1 MPLSVKTQSVKAQ
14 VSPQTPST
22 LHCVRSGDTAQSE
35 QGKPWLVW
43 LHGFLGNGE
52 DWQGVTAQLADYP
65 LLTIDLPG
73 HGGSTEFSV
82 RSMAEVNRLLTAT
95 LAAQGIHD
103 YWLIGYS
110 MGGRIAA
117 FHATQT
123 ANSQPPQGLRG
134 LILEG
139 AHPGLPQEEQCLGRW
154 YHDRR
159 WAERFRR
166 EPLADVL
173 RDWYRQPVF
182 ADLNPTQRGELQQ
195 RRAANDG
202 RALAMMLEGASLG
215 RQPQMGQPLRDLSV
229 PFHYLCGETDLKFV
243 TLARQ
248 HGYPL
253 SLIPQAGHN
262 AHYGN
267 PTAYAA
273 QIQAIL
279 AQNTG
284 TERASTPPPAATP
297 DGAQ

>member
-1 MPLSVKTQSVKAQ
+1 MPLSVKAQSVEAQ
-14 VSPQTPST
+14 VSPQNSST
-22 LHCVRSGDTAQSE
+22 LHCVRRGDTAQSE
-35 QGKPWLVW
+35 PGKPWLVW
-43 LHGFLGNGE
+43 LHGFLGNGD
-52 DWQGVTAQLADYP
+52 DWQAVTDQLADYP
-65 LLTIDLPG
+65 LLTVDLPG
-73 HGGSTEFSV
+73 HGGSTGFSV
-82 RSMAEVNRLLTAT
+82 RSMAEVDRLLTAT

-117 FHATQT
+117 YHATQT
-123 ANSQPPQGLRG
+123 ANGQPPQGLRG

-182 ADLNPTQRGELQQ
+182 ADLNPTQRSELQQ
-195 RRAANDG
+195 RRAANGG
-202 RALAMMLEGASLG
+202 RALAMMLEGSSLG
-215 RQPQMGQPLRDLSV
+215 RQPQMGQPLRDLPL

-253 SLIPQAGHN
+253 ALIPQAGHN

-273 QIQAIL
+273 QIRAIL
-279 AQNTG
+279 AQASA
-284 TERASTPPPAATP
+284 TERASMPPSAETA
-297 DGAQ
+297 DAR

>member
-1 MPLSVKTQSVKAQ
+1 MPLSVKTLSVEAQ
-14 VSPQTPST
+14 VSPQNSST
-22 LHCVRSGDTAQSE
+22 LHCVRRGDTAQSA

-43 LHGFLGNGE
+43 LHGFLGNGD
-52 DWQGVTAQLADYP
+52 DWQAVTAQLADYP
-65 LLTIDLPG
+65 LLTVDLPG
-73 HGGSTEFSV
+73 HGGSTGFSV

-95 LAAQGIHD
+95 LAAQRIHD
-103 YWLIGYS
+103 YWLVGYS

-117 FHATQT
+117 YHATQT
-123 ANSQPPQGLRG
+123 ANGQPPQGLRG

-182 ADLNPTQRGELQQ
+182 ADLNPTQRSELQQ

-202 RALAMMLEGASLG
+202 RALAMMLEGSSLG
-215 RQPQMGQPLRDLSV
+215 RQPQMGQPLRDLPL

-253 SLIPQAGHN
+253 ALIPQAGHN

-273 QIQAIL
+273 QIRAIL
-279 AQNTG
+279 AQASA
-284 TERASTPPPAATP
+284 TERASTPPSAETA
-297 DGAQ
+297 DGR

>member
-1 MPLSVKTQSVKAQ
+1 M
-14 VSPQTPST
+14 SPQNSST
-22 LHCVRSGDTAQSE
+22 LHCVRRGDSAQSE

-43 LHGFLGNGE
+43 LHGFLGNGD
-52 DWQGVTAQLADYP
+52 DWQAVTEQLADYP
-65 LLTIDLPG
+65 LLTVDLPG
-73 HGGSTEFSV
+73 HGGSTGFSV

-117 FHATQT
+117 YHATQT
-123 ANSQPPQGLRG
+123 ANGQPPKGLRG

-182 ADLNPTQRGELQQ
+182 ADLNPTQRSELQQ

-202 RALAMMLEGASLG
+202 RALAMMLEGSSLG
-215 RQPQMGQPLRDLSV
+215 RQPQMGQPLRDLPL
-229 PFHYLCGETDLKFV
+229 PFHYLCGET
-243 TLARQ
+243 
-248 HGYPL
+248 
-253 SLIPQAGHN
+253 
-262 AHYGN
+262 
-267 PTAYAA
+267 
-273 QIQAIL
+273 
-279 AQNTG
+279 
-284 TERASTPPPAATP
+284 
-297 DGAQ
+297 

>member
-1 MPLSVKTQSVKAQ
+1 MPLSVKTQSVEAQ
-14 VSPQTPST
+14 VSPQNSST
-22 LHCVRSGDTAQSE
+22 LHCVRRGDTAQSE

-43 LHGFLGNGE
+43 LHGFLGNGD
-52 DWQGVTAQLADYP
+52 DWQAVTDQLVDYP
-65 LLTIDLPG
+65 LLTVDLPG
-73 HGGSTEFSV
+73 HGGSSGFSV

-117 FHATQT
+117 YHATQT
-123 ANSQPPQGLRG
+123 ANGQPPQGLRG

-166 EPLADVL
+166 EPMADVL

-182 ADLNPTQRGELQQ
+182 ADLNPTQRSELQQ

-202 RALAMMLEGASLG
+202 RALAMMLEGSSLG
-215 RQPQMGQPLRDLSV
+215 RQPQMGQPLRDLLL

-253 SLIPQAGHN
+253 ALIPQAGHN

-273 QIQAIL
+273 QIRAIL
-279 AQNTG
+279 AQASATV
-284 TERASTPPPAATP
+284 RASTPPSAETA
-297 DGAQ
+297 DAR

>member
-1 MPLSVKTQSVKAQ
+1 MPLSVKTQSVEAQ
-14 VSPQTPST
+14 VSPQNSST
-22 LHCVRSGDTAQSE
+22 LHCVCRGDTAQSA

-43 LHGFLGNGE
+43 LHGFLGNGD
-52 DWQGVTAQLADYP
+52 DWQAVTDQLADYP
-65 LLTIDLPG
+65 LLTVDLPG
-73 HGGSTEFSV
+73 HGGSTGFSV

-117 FHATQT
+117 YHVTQT
-123 ANSQPPQGLRG
+123 ANGLPPQGLRG

-182 ADLNPTQRGELQQ
+182 ADLNPTQRSELQQ

-202 RALAMMLEGASLG
+202 RALAMMLEGSSLG
-215 RQPQMGQPLRDLSV
+215 RQPQMGQPLRDLPL

-253 SLIPQAGHN
+253 ALIPQAGHN

-273 QIQAIL
+273 QIRAIL
-279 AQNTG
+279 AQASA
-284 TERASTPPPAATP
+284 TERASTPPSAETA
-297 DGAQ
+297 DAR

>member
-1 MPLSVKTQSVKAQ
+1 MPLSVKTQSVEAQ
-14 VSPQTPST
+14 VSPQNSST
-22 LHCVRSGDTAQSE
+22 LHCVRRGDSAQSE

-43 LHGFLGNGE
+43 LHGFLGDGD
-52 DWQGVTAQLADYP
+52 DWQAVTDQLADYP
-65 LLTIDLPG
+65 LLTVDLPG
-73 HGGSTEFSV
+73 HGGSTGFSV

-117 FHATQT
+117 YHATQT
-123 ANSQPPQGLRG
+123 ANGQPPQGLCG

-173 RDWYRQPVF
+173 RDWYRQSVF

-202 RALAMMLEGASLG
+202 RALAMMLEGSSLG
-215 RQPQMGQPLRDLSV
+215 RQPQMGQPLRDLPL

-253 SLIPQAGHN
+253 ALIPQAGHN

-273 QIQAIL
+273 QIRAIL
-279 AQNTG
+279 AQASA
-284 TERASTPPPAATP
+284 TERASTPPSAETA
-297 DGAQ
+297 DAR

>member
-1 MPLSVKTQSVKAQ
+1 MPLSVKNQSVEAQ
-14 VSPQTPST
+14 VPLQNSST
-22 LHCVRSGDTAQSE
+22 LHCVRRGDTAQSE

-43 LHGFLGNGE
+43 LHGFLGNGD
-52 DWQGVTAQLADYP
+52 DWQAVTDQLADYP
-65 LLTIDLPG
+65 LLTVDLPG
-73 HGGSTEFSV
+73 HGGSTGFSV

-117 FHATQT
+117 YHATQT
-123 ANSQPPQGLRG
+123 ANGQPPQGLCG

-173 RDWYRQPVF
+173 RDWYRQSVF

-202 RALAMMLEGASLG
+202 RALAMMLEGSSLG
-215 RQPQMGQPLRDLSV
+215 RQPQMGQPLRDLPL

-253 SLIPQAGHN
+253 ALIPQAGHN

-273 QIQAIL
+273 QIRAIL
-279 AQNTG
+279 AQASA
-284 TERASTPPPAATP
+284 TERASTPPSAETA
-297 DGAQ
+297 DAR

>member
-1 MPLSVKTQSVKAQ
+1 MPLSVKTQSVEAQ
-14 VSPQTPST
+14 VSPQNSST
-22 LHCVRSGDTAQSE
+22 LHCVRRGDTAQSE

-43 LHGFLGNGE
+43 LHGFLGNGD
-52 DWQGVTAQLADYP
+52 DWQAVTGQLADYP
-65 LLTIDLPG
+65 LLTVDLPG
-73 HGGSTEFSV
+73 HGGSTGFSV

-95 LAAQGIHD
+95 LTAQGIHD

-117 FHATQT
+117 YHATQT
-123 ANSQPPQGLRG
+123 ANGQPPQGLRG

-166 EPLADVL
+166 EALADVL

-182 ADLNPTQRGELQQ
+182 ADLNPTQRSELQQ
-195 RRAANDG
+195 RRVANDG
-202 RALAMMLEGASLG
+202 RALAMMLEGSSLG
-215 RQPQMGQPLRDLSV
+215 RQPQMGQRLRDLPL

-253 SLIPQAGHN
+253 ALIPQAGHN

-273 QIQAIL
+273 QIRVIL
-279 AQNTG
+279 AQASA
-284 TERASTPPPAATP
+284 TERASTPPSAETA
-297 DGAQ
+297 DAR

>member
-1 MPLSVKTQSVKAQ
+1 MPLSVKTQSVEAQ
-14 VSPQTPST
+14 VSPPNSST
-22 LHCVRSGDTAQSE
+22 LHCVCRGDTAQSA

-43 LHGFLGNGE
+43 LHGFLGNGD
-52 DWQGVTAQLADYP
+52 DWQAVTDQLADYP
-65 LLTIDLPG
+65 LLTVDLPG
-73 HGGSTEFSV
+73 HGGSTGFSV

-117 FHATQT
+117 YYATQT
-123 ANSQPPQGLRG
+123 ANGQPPQGLRG

-182 ADLNPTQRGELQQ
+182 ADLNPTQRSELQQ

-202 RALAMMLEGASLG
+202 RALAMMLEGSSLG
-215 RQPQMGQPLRDLSV
+215 RQPQMGQPLRDLPL

-253 SLIPQAGHN
+253 ALIPQAGHN

-273 QIQAIL
+273 QIRAIL
-279 AQNTG
+279 AQASA
-284 TERASTPPPAATP
+284 TERASTPPSAETA
-297 DGAQ
+297 DAR

>member
-1 MPLSVKTQSVKAQ
+1 MPLSVKTQSVEAQ
-14 VSPQTPST
+14 VSPQNSST
-22 LHCVRSGDTAQSE
+22 LHCVRRGDTAQSE

-43 LHGFLGNGE
+43 LHGFLGNGD
-52 DWQGVTAQLADYP
+52 DWQAVTGQLADYP
-65 LLTIDLPG
+65 LLTVDLPG
-73 HGGSTEFSV
+73 HGGSTGFSV

-117 FHATQT
+117 YHATQT
-123 ANSQPPQGLRG
+123 ANGQPPQGLRG

-182 ADLNPTQRGELQQ
+182 ADLNPTQRSELQQ

-202 RALAMMLEGASLG
+202 RALAMMLEGSSLG
-215 RQPQMGQPLRDLSV
+215 RQPQMG
-229 PFHYLCGETDLKFV
+229 
-243 TLARQ
+243 
-248 HGYPL
+248 
-253 SLIPQAGHN
+253 
-262 AHYGN
+262 
-267 PTAYAA
+267 
-273 QIQAIL
+273 
-279 AQNTG
+279 
-284 TERASTPPPAATP
+284 
-297 DGAQ
+297 

>member
-1 MPLSVKTQSVKAQ
+1 MPLSVKTQSVEAQ
-14 VSPQTPST
+14 VSPQNSST
-22 LHCVRSGDTAQSE
+22 LHCVRRGDTAQSE

-43 LHGFLGNGE
+43 LHGFFGNGD
-52 DWQGVTAQLADYP
+52 DWQAVTDQLADYP
-65 LLTIDLPG
+65 VLTVDLPG
-73 HGGSTEFSV
+73 HGGSTGFSV

-117 FHATQT
+117 YHATQT
-123 ANSQPPQGLRG
+123 ANGQPPQGLRG

-182 ADLNPTQRGELQQ
+182 ADLNPTQRSELQQ
-195 RRAANDG
+195 RRVANDG
-202 RALAMMLEGASLG
+202 RALAMMLEGSSLG
-215 RQPQMGQPLRDLSV
+215 RQPQMGQPLRDLPL

-253 SLIPQAGHN
+253 ALIPQAGHN

-273 QIQAIL
+273 QIRAIL
-279 AQNTG
+279 AQASA
-284 TERASTPPPAATP
+284 TERASTPPSAETA
-297 DGAQ
+297 DGR

>member
-1 MPLSVKTQSVKAQ
+1 MPLSVKTQSVEAQ
-14 VSPQTPST
+14 VSPQNSST
-22 LHCVRSGDTAQSE
+22 LHCVRRGDTAQSE
-35 QGKPWLVW
+35 PGKPWLVW
-43 LHGFLGNGE
+43 LHGFLGNGD
-52 DWQGVTAQLADYP
+52 DWQAVTDQLADYP
-65 LLTIDLPG
+65 LLTVDLPG
-73 HGGSTEFSV
+73 HGGSTGFSV

-117 FHATQT
+117 YHATQT
-123 ANSQPPQGLRG
+123 ANGQPPQGLRG

-182 ADLNPTQRGELQQ
+182 ADLNPTQRSELQQ

-202 RALAMMLEGASLG
+202 RALAMMLEGSSLG
-215 RQPQMGQPLRDLSV
+215 RQPQMGQPLRDLLL

-253 SLIPQAGHN
+253 ALIPQAGHN

-273 QIQAIL
+273 QIRVIL
-279 AQNTG
+279 AQASAA
-284 TERASTPPPAATP
+284 ERASTPPSAETA
-297 DGAQ
+297 DAR

>member
-1 MPLSVKTQSVKAQ
+1 MPLSVKTQSVEAQ
-14 VSPQTPST
+14 VSPQNSST
-22 LHCVRSGDTAQSE
+22 LHCVRRGDSAQSE

-43 LHGFLGNGE
+43 LHGFLGDGD
-52 DWQGVTAQLADYP
+52 DWQAVTDQLADYP
-65 LLTIDLPG
+65 LLTVDLPG
-73 HGGSTEFSV
+73 HGGSTGFSV
-82 RSMAEVNRLLTAT
+82 RSMAEVDRLLTAT

-117 FHATQT
+117 YHATQT
-123 ANSQPPQGLRG
+123 ANGQPPQGLRG

-182 ADLNPTQRGELQQ
+182 ADLNPTQRSELQQ

-202 RALAMMLEGASLG
+202 RALAMMLEGSSLG
-215 RQPQMGQPLRDLSV
+215 RQPQMGQPLCDLPL

-253 SLIPQAGHN
+253 ALIPQAGHN

-273 QIQAIL
+273 QIRAIL
-279 AQNTG
+279 AQASA
-284 TERASTPPPAATP
+284 TERASTPPSAETA
-297 DGAQ
+297 DAR

>member
-1 MPLSVKTQSVKAQ
+1 
-14 VSPQTPST
+14 
-22 LHCVRSGDTAQSE
+22 
-35 QGKPWLVW
+35 
-43 LHGFLGNGE
+43 
-52 DWQGVTAQLADYP
+52 
-65 LLTIDLPG
+65 
-73 HGGSTEFSV
+73 
-82 RSMAEVNRLLTAT
+82 
-95 LAAQGIHD
+95 
-103 YWLIGYS
+103 

-117 FHATQT
+117 YHATQT
-123 ANSQPPQGLRG
+123 ANGQPPQGLRG

-182 ADLNPTQRGELQQ
+182 ADLNPTQRSELQQ

-202 RALAMMLEGASLG
+202 RALAMMLEGSSLG
-215 RQPQMGQPLRDLSV
+215 RQPQMGQSLRDLPL

-253 SLIPQAGHN
+253 ALIPQAGHN

-273 QIQAIL
+273 QIRVIL
-279 AQNTG
+279 AQASAA
-284 TERASTPPPAATP
+284 ERASTPPSAETA
-297 DGAQ
+297 DAR

>member
-1 MPLSVKTQSVKAQ
+1 MPLSVKNQSVEAQ
-14 VSPQTPST
+14 VPPQNSST
-22 LHCVRSGDTAQSE
+22 LHCVRRGDTAQSE

-43 LHGFLGNGE
+43 LHGFLGNGD
-52 DWQGVTAQLADYP
+52 DWQAVTDQLADYP
-65 LLTIDLPG
+65 LLTVDLPG
-73 HGGSTEFSV
+73 HGGSTGFSV

-117 FHATQT
+117 YHATQT
-123 ANSQPPQGLRG
+123 ANGQLPQGLCG

-173 RDWYRQPVF
+173 RDWYRQSVF

-202 RALAMMLEGASLG
+202 RALAMMLEGSSLG
-215 RQPQMGQPLRDLSV
+215 RQPQMGQPLRDLPL

-253 SLIPQAGHN
+253 ALIPQAGHN

-273 QIQAIL
+273 QIRAIL
-279 AQNTG
+279 AQASA
-284 TERASTPPPAATP
+284 TERASTPPSAETA
-297 DGAQ
+297 DAR

>member
-1 MPLSVKTQSVKAQ
+1 MPLSVKTQSVEAQ
-14 VSPQTPST
+14 VSPQNSST
-22 LHCVRSGDTAQSE
+22 LHCVRRGDSTQSE
-35 QGKPWLVW
+35 LGKPWLVW
-43 LHGFLGNGE
+43 LHGFLGNGD
-52 DWQGVTAQLADYP
+52 DWQAVTDQLADYP
-65 LLTIDLPG
+65 LLTVDLPG
-73 HGGSTEFSV
+73 HGGSTGFSV

-117 FHATQT
+117 YHATQT
-123 ANSQPPQGLRG
+123 ANGQPPQGLRG

-166 EPLADVL
+166 ELLADVL

-182 ADLNPTQRGELQQ
+182 ADLNPTQRSELQQ

-202 RALAMMLEGASLG
+202 RALAMMLEGSSLG
-215 RQPQMGQPLRDLSV
+215 RQPQMGQPLRDLPL

-253 SLIPQAGHN
+253 ALIPQAGHN

-273 QIQAIL
+273 QIRAIL
-279 AQNTG
+279 AQASA
-284 TERASTPPPAATP
+284 TEHASTPPSAETA
-297 DGAQ
+297 DAR

>member
-1 MPLSVKTQSVKAQ
+1 MPLSVKTQSVEAQ
-14 VSPQTPST
+14 VSPQNSST
-22 LHCVRSGDTAQSE
+22 LHCVRRGDTAQSE

-43 LHGFLGNGE
+43 LHGFLGNGD
-52 DWQGVTAQLADYP
+52 DWQAVTGQLADYP
-65 LLTIDLPG
+65 LLTVDLPG
-73 HGGSTEFSV
+73 HGGSSGFSV

-117 FHATQT
+117 YHATQT
-123 ANSQPPQGLRG
+123 ANGQPPQGLCG

-139 AHPGLPQEEQCLGRW
+139 VHPGLPQEEQCLGRW

-166 EPLADVL
+166 EPLTDVL

-182 ADLNPTQRGELQQ
+182 ADLNPTQRSELQQ

-202 RALAMMLEGASLG
+202 RALAMMLEGSSLG
-215 RQPQMGQPLRDLSV
+215 RQPQMGQPLRDLPL

-253 SLIPQAGHN
+253 ALIPQAGHN

-273 QIQAIL
+273 QIRAIL
-279 AQNTG
+279 AQASA
-284 TERASTPPPAATP
+284 TERASTPPSAETA
-297 DGAQ
+297 DAR

>member
-1 MPLSVKTQSVKAQ
+1 MPLSVKTQSVEAQ
-14 VSPQTPST
+14 VSPQNSST
-22 LHCVRSGDTAQSE
+22 LHCVRRGDTALSE

-43 LHGFLGNGE
+43 LHGFLGNGD
-52 DWQGVTAQLADYP
+52 DWQAVTGQLADYP
-65 LLTIDLPG
+65 LLTVDLPG
-73 HGGSTEFSV
+73 HGGSSGFSV

-117 FHATQT
+117 YHATQT
-123 ANSQPPQGLRG
+123 ANGQPPQGLCG

-139 AHPGLPQEEQCLGRW
+139 VHPGLPQEEQCLGRW

-166 EPLADVL
+166 EPLTDVL

-182 ADLNPTQRGELQQ
+182 ADLNPTQRSELQQ

-202 RALAMMLEGASLG
+202 RALAMMLEGSSLG
-215 RQPQMGQPLRDLSV
+215 RQPQMGQPLRDLPL

-253 SLIPQAGHN
+253 ALIPQAGHN

-273 QIQAIL
+273 QIRAIL
-279 AQNTG
+279 AQASA
-284 TERASTPPPAATP
+284 TERASTPPSAETA
-297 DGAQ
+297 DAR